1 MFTWLFV
8 VSPLPARFFWPV
20 IVLPALVAS
29 FLAEASKF
37 LFYDTSICQKAV
49 WIPQGAESLPRT
61 VQCSLG
67 TSSIYG
73 IAAGAVFLVSLF
85 LVCLKAPNRREL
97 EPNYGLDVEKGN
109 SIDAENLKRF
119 TQRSSFESETDRD
132 SHVNVRRLPF
142 DQSSYYHVDEDSKS
156 GVTSMYSR
164 GSGYDSSVMTKSA
177 QRSRYDDD
185 TFISEHRSTRSYA
198 DDNTEYTPNPL
209 PPLPTKDVTIVQG
222 KAGGNPYIV
231 SKSRLETVERME
243 KDANNISH
251 DSAQM
256 IDQFLNDLDE
266 SFQVESGQN
275 EK

>member
-1 MFTWLFV
+1 M
-8 VSPLPARFFWPV
+8 
-20 IVLPALVAS
+20 VLPALVAS

-49 WIPQGAESLPRT
+49 WLPQGAESLPRT

-73 IAAGAVFLVSLF
+73 IAASSVFLVCLV

-109 SIDAENLKRF
+109 VEAPNLKRF
-119 TQRSSFESETDRD
+119 TDRSSFESEADRD
-132 SHVNVRRLPF
+132 AHVRIRRLPV
-142 DQSSYYHVDEDSKS
+142 DEPSYYHGDEDSKS
-156 GVTSMYSR
+156 GVTTMYSR
-164 GSGYDSSVMTKSA
+164 GNESGYDSSIMTKSA
-177 QRSRYDDD
+177 QTGSRHDDD
-185 TFISEHRSTRSYA
+185 DNYIPEHRPTSYQMA
-198 DDNTEYTPNPL
+198 DDNIDEIQNQLTL
-209 PPLPTKDVTIVQG
+209 PAKDVTIVRN
-222 KAGGNPYIV
+222 KAGDNPYTV
-231 SKSRLETVERME
+231 SKSRLETVKRME

-256 IDQFLNDLDE
+256 INQFLNDLDE